1 MLKFIPPLPQ
11 IGLNMRMVFSFNKVY
26 GVLVIVPAKMLSWYH
41 KSIDQRQEF
50 RPFADYPRKD
60 LPCPKALVAELD
72 LLEGYWLNDTS
83 CLPDSISLTLKSINL
98 KWFNNVKVCL
108 RILGM
113 LLVNTCTCDQSL
125 SVMWRLKTFTFST
138 KTSERF
144 NGRALM
150 HVRQEIVPDTKNEGL
165 ISFDFQWYLINILYL
180 L

>member
-11 IGLNMRMVFSFNKVY
+11 IGLNVRMVFSFNKVY

-41 KSIDQRQEF
+41 KNIDQRQEF
-50 RPFADYPRKD
+50 RPFADFPRKD

-72 LLEGYWLNDTS
+72 LRKAYQLNNTS

-125 SVMWRLKTFTFST
+125 CHVEIENLHFQYKDIRKIQWQST
-138 KTSERF
+138 YACSPRNCT
-144 NGRALM
+144 
-150 HVRQEIVPDTKNEGL
+150 
-165 ISFDFQWYLINILYL
+165 
-180 L
+180 